1 MIPCGDRT
9 TIGESGPM
17 STGVR
22 RVRPIPGSVL
32 AVELGLLEDLPMTI
46 SLTGAQ
52 WPARLAP

>member
-1 MIPCGDRT
+1 
-9 TIGESGPM
+9 M